1 MKTKKTPM
9 RKCIGCQTSR
19 PKKELIRIVR
29 TPEGILCVDA
39 TGKMNGRG
47 AYICPQSQCLQNAVK
62 ARRLES
68 AFETRISDEVI
79 EALNS
84 EISEFDEQ
92 QRR

>member
-1 MKTKKTPM
+1 MKVKKIPM
-9 RKCIGCQTSR
+9 RKCIGCQTSK

-29 TPEGILCVDA
+29 TPDGRLSVDA

-47 AYICPQSQCLQNAVK
+47 AYICPDVKCLQNAIK
-62 ARRLES
+62 AKRLES
-68 AFETRISDEVI
+68 AFGTQISNEVI

-84 EISEFDEQ
+84 EISGFDEQ

>member
-29 TPEGILCVDA
+29 TPEGILCVDV

-62 ARRLES
+62 AKRLEN
-68 AFETRISDEVI
+68 AFETEISNEVI

-84 EISEFDEQ
+84 EISGFDEQ